1 MSESIN
7 KRKIRSYKSW
17 YFAKASKDDQQN
29 VAEMAAISTASGG
42 KFDKKLVGEKPPK
55 HEKIYMK
62 FLPTSKDHEWVP

>member
-1 MSESIN
+1 
-7 KRKIRSYKSW
+7 
-17 YFAKASKDDQQN
+17 
-29 VAEMAAISTASGG
+29 MAAISTASGG